1 MSQTYTGAAV
11 TPQIV
16 ITDNETALTENV
28 DYKETKS
35 SNPRQ
40 NGQTL

>member
-1 MSQTYTGAAV
+1 MIDARCRKQE
-11 TPQIV
+11 IV

-28 DYKETKS
+28 DYKETKP